1 MVDLDPGIEPR
12 PLDLAAS
19 TSIHQEISQRL
30 SLLTDRE
37 RTVICLPLLWE
48 WFERGRHVTQV
59 ARVLAEV
66 QDDLELLMLLP

>member
-1 MVDLDPGIEPR
+1 MVDLHPGIEPR

-19 TSIHQEISQRL
+19 TYIHQEISQRL

-48 WFERGRHVTQV
+48 WFERGRGVTQV
-59 ARVLAEV
+59 GRVLAEV